1 MVGMTAQPIWDE
13 FHAAV
18 DRLPPERARR
28 ILRLVVDELDAEARH
43 IHRPGLVSP
52 DEPLSWARLQSS
64 AAALPPVD
72 YARFRADLDEAIDT
86 DFNGAA
92 AYRW

>member
-1 MVGMTAQPIWDE
+1 MTAEPIWDE

-18 DRLPPERARR
+18 ERLPPGRARR

-43 IHRPGLVSP
+43 IERPGLVSA
-52 DEPLSWARLQSS
+52 DEPLSWARLRTS

-72 YARFRADLDEAIDT
+72 YARFRADLDDAIDG
-86 DFNGAA
+86 DFDHPADK
-92 AYRW
+92 